1 MRFYKSKK
9 IGKGLKVSFSS
20 SGGLR
25 TGVGI
30 PGFNVS
36 TGKGGTYL
44 NLGIP
49 GTGISHRT
57 KISGST
63 KKNTATQKTKT
74 VSQEIKLH
82 MDEDGKVTYRD
93 ARGSI
98 ITDQSMINKIKRAPG
113 YSSEIQRMKE
123 EMKTNHTQQ
132 VQEINAKNDE
142 IINVIRYALNV
153 YDEDYFIRQ
162 KEVINAAEYPQVKP
176 NESIVQS
183 VLEEEARELITG
195 WKIWEVNKKRKEYVD
210 QNVKIRLETEL
221 EKWKNE
227 KEKFDLIAREEY
239 NAAISFMDSLIEGDE
254 KAVEECINSALQE
267 ITLPLDFNV
276 SYDIRH
282 NQKVIY
288 VDIDLPEIEDLPD
301 EVAVMLADG
310 TIKMKK
316 KSQKD
321 LNCDYVK
328 CVFGFAVLFATIFC
342 SVSPY
347 YKTIVISGYTQRR
360 DKVGDICDDYVY
372 SIRFER
378 EGLKK
383 IQDFSCV
390 DPYEYCLNFENRC
403 NMLKSGLLKSVTPFD

>member
-20 SGGLR
+20 SGGFR

-63 KKNTATQKTKT
+63 KKKAAAKNTKI

-82 MDEDGKVTYRD
+82 MDEDGTVTYKD
-93 ARGSI
+93 ARGAI

-123 EMKTNHTQQ
+123 EMKTNHAQQ

-162 KEVINAAEYPQVKP
+162 KEAINVAEYAQVKP
-176 NESIVQS
+176 NEGIIQNI
-183 VLEEEARELITG
+183 LEEEARELITG

-210 QNVKIRLETEL
+210 QNIKSRLETEL

-227 KEKFDLIAREEY
+227 KEEFDLIAKEEY
-239 NAAISFMDSLIEGDE
+239 NAAISFMNDLIGGNE

-267 ITLPLDFNV
+267 ITLPLEFNI
-276 SYDIRH
+276 SYDTRY
-282 NQKVIY
+282 NQKAIY

-301 EVAVMLADG
+301 EVAVMLANG

-328 CVFGFAVLFATIFC
+328 CVFGFAVLFATFFC
-342 SVSPY
+342 SISPY
-347 YKTIVISGYTQRR
+347 YEIIIISGYTQRR
-360 DKVGDICDDYVY
+360 DKVGDIRDDYVY
-372 SIRFER
+372 SIRYER
-378 EGLKK
+378 EELKK

-390 DPYEYCLNFENRC
+390 DPYEFSMKFENRC
-403 NMLKSGLLKSVTPFD
+403 NMLKSGILKSIIPFE